1 MTSRPSASRLALSS
15 LLVAGFAAGCTVM
28 SGPSPSASSASRVRC
43 VDQPQRNVP
52 TNPDAAPEPRPLFFL
67 FCVQGP

>member
-1 MTSRPSASRLALSS
+1 MIIRLVAIALLVVGLASVGCTATSYRGSASP
-15 LLVAGFAAGCTVM
+15 
-28 SGPSPSASSASRVRC
+28 GPTRARC
-43 VDQPQRNVP
+43 VDQPQRNAP